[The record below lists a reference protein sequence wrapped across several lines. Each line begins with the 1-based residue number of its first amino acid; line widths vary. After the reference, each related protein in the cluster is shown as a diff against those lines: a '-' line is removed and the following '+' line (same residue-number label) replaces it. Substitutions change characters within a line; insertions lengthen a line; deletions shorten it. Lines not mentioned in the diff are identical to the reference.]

1 MNLFTVLK
9 MSDRHVRLTAEG
21 KREFWAV
28 SSWSGS
34 FFPYV
39 FSSLELKEY
48 YFKSLSMYDTTFSH
62 TKLNFFHE
70 SVLGIFLTVKML
82 VVAAQRREK
91 FWLLYKNFNL

>member
-9 MSDRHVRLTAEG
+9 MIDRYVRLIIED

-39 FSSLELKEY
+39 FSSFKLKEY
-48 YFKSLSMYDTTFSH
+48 YFKLLSMYDTTFSH

-70 SVLGIFLTVKML
+70 SVFQICLIVKML
-82 VVAAQRREK
+82 VVAAQSKEK
-91 FWLLYKNFNL
+91 F